1 VGMAG
6 PDTGGGIRFETV
18 AEDALGGAQR
28 AALGDLLADA
38 FIDTDGP
45 EQAAYL
51 RMHAHWGVEPLARVI
66 AWDGPRIVGQVSV
79 HHMGLHVMGLGG
91 GAVAPSYRRRRI
103 MAGLIARGLELCGG
117 DVVLARTVPL
127 RGLLCN
133 EFGFRPVQ
141 LPQLVRSP
149 HWLGRGDLSRVG
161 ELELNDV

>member
-1 VGMAG
+1 MGMAG

-18 AEDALGGAQR
+18 PENAVVGAQR

-51 RMHAHWGVEPLARVI
+51 RIHAHWSVEPLARVI
-66 AWDGPRIVGQVSV
+66 ALDGPRIVGQVSV
-79 HHMGLHVMGLGG
+79 YRMGPDVMGLGG
-91 GAVAPSYRRRRI
+91 GAVAPSHRRRKI
-103 MAGLIARGLELCGG
+103 MTALLARGLELCGD
-117 DVVLARTVPL
+117 DVVLARTIPL
-127 RGLLCN
+127 RSLLCD